1 MSHLVHLNVIGK
13 LFSIEHLVE
22 KCRVAEE
29 WFGKLGKRLKNKEA
43 WEDVIDKEKEEA
55 KWWREKKKR
64 KEELNGEKR
73 RDSE

>member
-13 LFSIEHLVE
+13 LFSMEYLE

-55 KWWREKKKR
+55 KWWRERKKK
-64 KEELNGEKR
+64 KEELNEEKR
-73 RDSE
+73 RNSE